1 LTKQDGHNQMTKNN
15 RKIYIYILAILAMLF
30 WGMSFVWTTVV
41 FKYYTPVTTVFLRL
55 LISTLLMFGGLK
67 LAGKIEK
74 IKRGDLR
81 LFLWSSLLNPFLY
94 FIGESFGLKYSSP
107 TISAAFIS
115 MIPLIIP
122 VVAFFT
128 LREKLPK
135 LSIAGL
141 LISFGGIMMMLINK
155 DMSLNAT
162 PGGIAFLTLAV
173 TTAVWYSILLKKLT
187 ARHSSF
193 FIIAVQ
199 NLIGTLY
206 FLPVFLI
213 FELPEF
219 ASVQPNFEL
228 VGSLLALA
236 VLCSS
241 LAFVF
246 FAMST
251 KEIGVSKTGIMTNL
265 IPVFTAVFS
274 YIILDEYFSI
284 NKIAGI
290 VVVIIGLF
298 ISQMKKTEQVIQYT
312 GT

>member
-1 LTKQDGHNQMTKNN
+1 MTKGN
-15 RKIYIYILAILAMLF
+15 RKIYIYFVAVLAMLF
-30 WGMSFVWTTVV
+30 WGMSFVWTSIV
-41 FKYYTPVTTVFLRL
+41 FKYYSPVTTVFLRL
-55 LISTLLMFGGLK
+55 LISTALMFPGLK
-67 LAGKIEK
+67 LFRKIEK
-74 IKRGDLR
+74 IKKGDLK
-81 LFLWSSLLNPFLY
+81 LFLISSLLNPFLY
-94 FIGESFGLKYSSP
+94 FVGESYGLKYSSP

-115 MIPLIIP
+115 LIPLIIP

-128 LREKLPK
+128 IKEKLPK

-141 LISFGGIMMMLINK
+141 IISFGGIMMMLINK

-162 PGGIAFLTLAV
+162 PAGIAFLSLAV
-173 TTAVWYSILLKKLT
+173 LTAVWYSILLKKLT
-187 ARHSSF
+187 TRHSSF

-199 NLIGTLY
+199 NLIGAIY

-213 FELPEF
+213 FELHDFIE
-219 ASVQPNFEL
+219 VRPNFEL
-228 VGSLLALA
+228 AGSLLSLA

-251 KEIGVSKTGIMTNL
+251 KEIGVSKTGMLTNL

-274 YIILDEYFSI
+274 YIILDEYFSV
-284 NKIAGI
+284 NKIAGMVI
-290 VVVIIGLF
+290 VIIGLF
-298 ISQMKKTEQVIQYT
+298 ISQIKKTEQVIQYT

>member
-1 LTKQDGHNQMTKNN
+1 MTKGN
-15 RKIYIYILAILAMLF
+15 RKLYIYFVAVLAMLF
-30 WGMSFVWTTVV
+30 WGMSFVWTSIV
-41 FKYYTPVTTVFLRL
+41 FKYYSPVTTVFLRL
-55 LISTLLMFGGLK
+55 LISTALMFLGLK
-67 LAGKIEK
+67 LFGKIEK
-74 IKRGDLR
+74 IKKGDLK
-81 LFLWSSLLNPFLY
+81 LFLISSLLNPFLY
-94 FIGESFGLKYSSP
+94 FIGESFGLKHSSP

-115 MIPLIIP
+115 LIPLIIP

-141 LISFGGIMMMLINK
+141 IISFGGIMMMLINK

-162 PGGIAFLTLAV
+162 PAGIAFLTLAV
-173 TTAVWYSILLKKLT
+173 LTAVWYSILLKKLT
-187 ARHSSF
+187 SRHSSF

-199 NLIGTLY
+199 NLIGTIY

-213 FELPEF
+213 FELPDF
-219 ASVQPNFEL
+219 IKVKPDLEL
-228 VGSLLALA
+228 IGSLLALA

-246 FAMST
+246 FAMAT
-251 KEIGVSKTGIMTNL
+251 KEIGVSKTGMLTNL

-274 YIILDEYFSI
+274 YIILNEYFSI
-284 NKIAGI
+284 NKIAGMII
-290 VVVIIGLF
+290 VIVGLF
-298 ISQMKKTEQVIQYT
+298 ISQIKKTEQVIQYT